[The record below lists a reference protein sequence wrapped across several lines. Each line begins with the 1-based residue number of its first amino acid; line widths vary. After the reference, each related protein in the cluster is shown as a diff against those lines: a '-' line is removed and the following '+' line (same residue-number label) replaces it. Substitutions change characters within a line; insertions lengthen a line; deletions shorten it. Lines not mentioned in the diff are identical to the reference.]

1 MTCARRIVDK
11 CAEFGMGGQIL
22 HVHPGPVVTT
32 YELKPDAGIKLSRIV
47 NLEDDL
53 AMALRAETIRIDRI
67 PGKST
72 IGIEVPNSRREVIT
86 FRELA
91 ESDVFEESRS
101 RLTMI
106 LGKTIDGAPYV
117 ADLARMPHLLI
128 AGSTGSGK
136 SVCLNAMITS
146 VLYKARP
153 EEVKL
158 IMVDPKMLELGMYA
172 DIPHLLTPVVTNPK
186 LAANALKW
194 AVREMEERYACLAQ
208 CGVRN
213 IEQYN
218 AWVEKNTRDG
228 ERPKTRE
235 GEDHSPL
242 PFVMIVIDEL
252 ADLMMIA
259 AGDVE
264 DSICRLAQMARA
276 VGIHLILATQ
286 RPSVDVITGVIK
298 ANLPARIAMRVASK
312 VDSRTILD
320 SNGAEQLLGKGDM
333 LFLPA
338 GSSRLLRL
346 HGPYLSETETEA
358 ICDYLRNQRTPT
370 YDESVCE
377 DPSSEKGERGG
388 SEKDDDLFEA
398 AARLVVERGEASVSY
413 LQRRLKVG
421 YSRAARLVDMLEDD
435 GIVGPSEGSK
445 VRQVLVRADYFAELD
460 RQRDLAGSP

>member
-1 MTCARRIVDK
+1 
-11 CAEFGMGGQIL
+11 
-22 HVHPGPVVTT
+22 
-32 YELKPDAGIKLSRIV
+32 
-47 NLEDDL
+47 
-53 AMALRAETIRIDRI
+53 
-67 PGKST
+67 
-72 IGIEVPNSRREVIT
+72 
-86 FRELA
+86 
-91 ESDVFEESRS
+91 
-101 RLTMI
+101 
-106 LGKTIDGAPYV
+106 
-117 ADLARMPHLLI
+117 
-128 AGSTGSGK
+128 
-136 SVCLNAMITS
+136 MITS

-218 AWVEKNTRDG
+218 AWVERHTEDG
-228 ERPKTRE
+228 ARPKTRE
-235 GEDHSPL
+235 GEDHEPL
-242 PFVMIVIDEL
+242 PFLVVVIDEL

-298 ANLPARIAMRVASK
+298 ANLPARLAMRVATK

-320 SNGAEQLLGKGDM
+320 CNGAEQLLGKGDM
-333 LFLPA
+333 LFLPP
-338 GSSRLLRL
+338 GSSRLTRL
-346 HGPYLSETETEA
+346 HGPYLSETETQV
-358 ICDYLRNQRTPT
+358 ICDYLRHQRDPT
-370 YDESVCE
+370 YDESITE
-377 DPSSEKGERGG
+377 DPAAAPGERASG
-388 SEKDDDLFEA
+388 EKDDELFEA

-435 GIVGPSEGSK
+435 GIVGPAEGSK
-445 VRQVLVRADYFAELD
+445 VRQVLVGPEYFGEYDAH
-460 RQRDLAGSP
+460 QDLPGPA